1 MAIGPL
7 SLSTIFSPATKRV
20 TFITLKSVLFSL
32 LCNINSFDVTLL
44 GKTKAI
50 VGSANRES
58 GSENSWLL
66 RSFSFW

>member
-7 SLSTIFSPATKRV
+7 YSSTIFFPVTRKA
-20 TFITLKSVLFSL
+20 TFITLKYGSSL
-32 LCNINSFDVTLL
+32 LLWNTNSFYLTLL

-50 VGSANRES
+50 VGTVNRES

-66 RSFSFW
+66 